1 MCYSNWC
8 KQARNNED
16 VFCRFCLISHTY
28 FSSGI
33 STEALSLEGPLLG
46 TSANEYH
53 MLSSRTLSGRLLFLF
68 VKSLS
73 WCNELILTF
82 SVCQKKNFYRLTAPL
97 GKFWLLYLLHF
108 FMESTRE
115 SRWMVLFPP
124 QFFFSLKT
132 HTGYTSSFWSGHRAS
147 S

>member
-1 MCYSNWC
+1 MSSCVTVIGVNRQEIMKMFS
-8 KQARNNED
+8 AD
-16 VFCRFCLISHTY
+16 FCLISHTY

-73 WCNELILTF
+73 
-82 SVCQKKNFYRLTAPL
+82 
-97 GKFWLLYLLHF
+97 
-108 FMESTRE
+108 
-115 SRWMVLFPP
+115 
-124 QFFFSLKT
+124 
-132 HTGYTSSFWSGHRAS
+132 
-147 S
+147 

>member
-53 MLSSRTLSGRLLFLF
+53 MLSFRTLSGRLLFLF

-73 WCNELILTF
+73 WCNNLFWPFLF
-82 SVCQKKNFYRLTAPL
+82 GKKKTSTDS
-97 GKFWLLYLLHF
+97 LLLWEISDFFTCCIF